1 MTAPSVSATA
11 TATGQTTAV
20 TSCTALATDDV
31 QCVNG
36 AGSTVRVEYTP
47 TATEDAPAQFTG
59 CHEHDGEG
67 LFCFS
72 PDGEDV
78 AVVAL
83 GQTTAV
89 TSCSATATNDV
100 RCVNGAGSTVHV
112 MHTPTA
118 TEDVPAQYTGCHSH
132 GADETFCFS
141 PEGEDVAVVALNAG
155 SSSSSSSGSSERSC
169 HFHGPVEHCVGGDES
184 EAEEALDCGMSDYS
198 YNIPLRVGMIF
209 VVLVTSGIGV
219 YAPMVISK
227 LPLGGKTIGNA
238 LQMLKQF
245 GTGIIISTAFIHLYS
260 HAELYLSNQC
270 IRWPV
275 YYEGTTSAIVMA
287 GLFIS
292 FLIDFIAHR
301 YVGSRTRSASTSNP
315 DGASATSS
323 TESPSHD
330 AKAAAQQPPNN
341 PLLMFDHHSHGNG
354 GSSDNDKLSV
364 TLMEVGIV
372 FHSILIGLTLSVTP
386 DQAFRTLLV
395 VIIFHQF
402 FEGLALGARISL
414 LPNTSIFP
422 RKFLMAGA
430 FTLITPIGMAIGLGV
445 VKSFNGNDPSTM
457 ISFGTLNAL
466 SAGILIWV
474 GVVDMWARDWVIEGG
489 EMLKTST
496 VRTAVAMV
504 FFVSGLVLMSVLG
517 KWA

>member
-1 MTAPSVSATA
+1 
-11 TATGQTTAV
+11 
-20 TSCTALATDDV
+20 
-31 QCVNG
+31 
-36 AGSTVRVEYTP
+36 
-47 TATEDAPAQFTG
+47 
-59 CHEHDGEG
+59 
-67 LFCFS
+67 
-72 PDGEDV
+72 
-78 AVVAL
+78 
-83 GQTTAV
+83 
-89 TSCSATATNDV
+89 
-100 RCVNGAGSTVHV
+100 
-112 MHTPTA
+112 
-118 TEDVPAQYTGCHSH
+118 
-132 GADETFCFS
+132 
-141 PEGEDVAVVALNAG
+141 
-155 SSSSSSSGSSERSC
+155 
-169 HFHGPVEHCVGGDES
+169 
-184 EAEEALDCGMSDYS
+184 MSDYS

-219 YAPMVISK
+219 YAPMIISK

-292 FLIDFIAHR
+292 FLIDFLAHR
-301 YVGSRTRSASTSNP
+301 YVGSRTRSTSTTNP

-323 TESPSHD
+323 TD
-330 AKAAAQQPPNN
+330 
-341 PLLMFDHHSHGNG
+341 HGNG
-354 GSSDNDKLSV
+354 GSPDNDKLSV

-445 VKSFNGNDPSTM
+445 VNSFNGNDPSTM

>member
-1 MTAPSVSATA
+1 MLRNTLILLAVALTGAYAQTSSSARTTYTGCSTETIDGQAIYGCFGPNGSRTLFSTIAVSTPAITAASVSATA

-47 TATEDAPAQFTG
+47 TATEDVPAQFTG

-72 PDGEDV
+72 PEGEDV

-83 GQTTAV
+83 G
-89 TSCSATATNDV
+89 
-100 RCVNGAGSTVHV
+100 AG
-112 MHTPTA
+112 P
-118 TEDVPAQYTGCHSH
+118 
-132 GADETFCFS
+132 
-141 PEGEDVAVVALNAG
+141 

-184 EAEEALDCGMSDYS
+184 EAEEVRDCGMSDYS

-219 YAPMVISK
+219 YAPMIISK

-292 FLIDFIAHR
+292 FLIDFLAHR
-301 YVGSRTRSASTSNP
+301 YVGSRTRSTSTTNP

-341 PLLMFDHHSHGNG
+341 NPLLMFDHHSHGNG
-354 GSSDNDKLSV
+354 GSPDNDKLSV

-445 VKSFNGNDPSTM
+445 VNSFNGNDPSTM